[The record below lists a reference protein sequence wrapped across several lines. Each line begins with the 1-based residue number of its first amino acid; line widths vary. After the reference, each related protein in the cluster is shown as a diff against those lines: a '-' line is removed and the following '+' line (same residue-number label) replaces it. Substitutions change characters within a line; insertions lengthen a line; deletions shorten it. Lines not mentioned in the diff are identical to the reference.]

1 MVLSEGSWL
10 GYPKDAGVPR
20 HHFGMTFCTI
30 LSAIPSV
37 KQRVW
42 RAGSFFDKAFQ
53 CKTEIPG
60 SHVTMLMICW
70 VNSFHYVQTF
80 GGDLFMNFSCK
91 KRQVDQQN
99 TPNTQTEM
107 EALPFLQVS
116 WVIADGWNFHAQV
129 RIPFPRSLCL
139 RMHLGETPQKHHDGP
154 KKHQTPNHQRKSCW
168 NKHRNI

>member
-80 GGDLFMNFSCK
+80 GGDLFMNFSGK
-91 KRQVDQQN
+91 KDRSTN
-99 TPNTQTEM
+99 KIPQTHKPKWKHCRSYKSVES
-107 EALPFLQVS
+107 LPMGGTS
-116 WVIADGWNFHAQV
+116 M
-129 RIPFPRSLCL
+129 PR
-139 RMHLGETPQKHHDGP
+139 
-154 KKHQTPNHQRKSCW
+154 
-168 NKHRNI
+168 